1 MENVDVLTVVK
12 ENIVNVIK
20 GLILIIIKDVQN
32 VPQIIAWLVINMM
45 LVLIVIVGMDYQE
58 KNVLNAYKINARNAQ
73 INLIVYSVK
82 VDIIQYQVVAL
93 MKKKIAF

>member
-45 LVLIVIVGMDYQE
+45 LVLIVIVGMDY
-58 KNVLNAYKINARNAQ
+58 
-73 INLIVYSVK
+73 
-82 VDIIQYQVVAL
+82 
-93 MKKKIAF
+93 